1 MNNVKPCY
9 FINNIAVDRSHIRF
23 ECMFVN
29 VYLEGC
35 KEWEHDGFYVQCDSF
50 AIVLE
55 LFWLFWV
62 VDSVLCGDVDPYD
75 LMVKKW

>member
-9 FINNIAVDRSHIRF
+9 FINNIVIDRSHIRF

-35 KEWEHDGFYVQCDSF
+35 KEREHEGYYVQCDSF

-55 LFWLFWV
+55 LFLAF
-62 VDSVLCGDVDPYD
+62 LGG
-75 LMVKKW
+75 